1 MNSIILFTTI
11 LTLHTRLTA
20 GLLGSCRAARKCCE
34 GKNTDCE
41 VNASNSNANSII
53 LNLNTETCYC
63 DHGCME
69 MGDCCHDFKEYC
81 GVYDC
86 QVGGWGTWSPCSSTC
101 GPGTQERRR
110 EVLRPE
116 SNGGVSCPDLQQSKQ
131 CEVECRQEDA
141 TDRQNHQAVRLS
153 GEKHQTH
160 QALRETAMI
169 LPGKYSQLH
178 NEVNTAD
185 SYDVRENL
193 KTFLREENTDEYCV
207 VFKVEKAMKNCKFN
221 EDTARLI
228 RGAEICVGCES
239 KSIRPHLGDRCAG
252 HGVEDKL
259 TRFKNVINPGCHG
272 KWRKVAVYDKCPCKS
287 GYDFIFV

>member
-1 MNSIILFTTI
+1 
-11 LTLHTRLTA
+11 
-20 GLLGSCRAARKCCE
+20 
-34 GKNTDCE
+34 
-41 VNASNSNANSII
+41 
-53 LNLNTETCYC
+53 
-63 DHGCME
+63 ME

-86 QVGGWGTWSPCSSTC
+86 QVGGWGSWSPCSATC
-101 GPGTQERRR
+101 GPGSQERRR
-110 EVLRPE
+110 EILRAE
-116 SNGGVSCPDLQQSKQ
+116 SNGGVSCPDLHQTKQ
-131 CEVECRQEDA
+131 CQVECQEDA
-141 TDRQNHQAVRLS
+141 TDKQSHQAVRLS
-153 GEKHQTH
+153 GEKHTTQ

-178 NEVNTAD
+178 NEVDTAN

-193 KTFLREENTDEYCV
+193 KTFLREENSDEYCV

-259 TRFKNVINPGCHG
+259 TRFKNVITPGCHG